1 MNNLKDSLF
10 VEKYRPKTIDECI
23 LPDRIKIAFQQ
34 YVIDKSVPNLML
46 TGSAGVGKTTAAIA
60 MCEQIG
66 LNYMLINSSKE
77 RGINILREQVV
88 NYASTLSMTGGKK
101 VIILDEADG
110 LTPEAQTAL
119 RGIIEEFSINCTFI
133 ATCNY
138 KAKIIDA
145 LHSRLISIDF
155 NLTKDE
161 KQKMAI
167 AFFRRVKTI
176 LKTENIPFD
185 EPVIAKIIQKYF
197 PDYRRTLGELQYL
210 SQFGKIDES
219 ILAQLSDVKNLADL
233 VKFLKDKNFKEVRK
247 WVTDNGDVDTSRIFR
262 ALYDALSSYFTPDSV
277 PMAVLII
284 AKYQYQAAFVA
295 DQEIN
300 LAACL
305 TEIMVECEI
314 R

>member
-1 MNNLKDSLF
+1 
-10 VEKYRPKTIDECI
+10 
-23 LPDRIKIAFQQ
+23 
-34 YVIDKSVPNLML
+34 
-46 TGSAGVGKTTAAIA
+46 
-60 MCEQIG
+60 
-66 LNYMLINSSKE
+66 
-77 RGINILREQVV
+77 
-88 NYASTLSMTGGKK
+88 
-101 VIILDEADG
+101 
-110 LTPEAQTAL
+110 
-119 RGIIEEFSINCTFI
+119 
-133 ATCNY
+133 
-138 KAKIIDA
+138 
-145 LHSRLISIDF
+145 
-155 NLTKDE
+155 
-161 KQKMAI
+161 MAI